1 MVPQKA
7 QSRKK
12 TRNRQLCIVGTG
24 YVGLVTAVAF
34 ARHGNAVC
42 CVDVLQDRVKAVSA
56 GKPPF
61 YEPGLDKELKRLVGK
76 GLITASSDTKHAVA
90 EADAT
95 FLCVGTPSS
104 TNGAFDLSQLE
115 AAARS
120 VGSGMRHAKAGRA
133 HVVVTKSTVTPTANR
148 TVVLPAL
155 EASSRM
161 GAPKDFSLAVNPEFL
176 REGSALAD
184 AMSPERVV
192 VGTMEGDNR
201 AWRLLSE
208 LYRPFKAPVMRTSLE
223 GAELIKL
230 SSNALLATKVAFANE
245 VANLSAAVGTDG
257 REVLTG
263 VGMDPR
269 LGPHFL
275 RAGAGFGGSC
285 FPKDLRALVEFAA
298 RKGMP
303 FIIPKAALAQ
313 NDWQPLVVVDLVRHA
328 LGEDLEGKRIALLGL
343 AFKAETDDVRETRAL
358 PIYRALTAAGAKVI
372 CHDPRAGPAFIEAA
386 RGEGMPEPRIARDLK
401 EAIRGAD
408 AAVVQAEWPEYKQLK
423 PARLRAL
430 MNRPPV
436 LVDGRRMLD
445 PAQLRAGGV
454 RYYAIGLP
462 PEPEQEKQPKRRR

>member
-1 MVPQKA
+1 VPQKT
-7 QSRKK
+7 QPRSNTRK
-12 TRNRQLCIVGTG
+12 RQLCIVGTG

-34 ARHGNAVC
+34 AKHGNPVR
-42 CVDVLQDRVKAVSA
+42 CVDVDEGRVRAVAA
-56 GKPPF
+56 GRPPF
-61 YEPGLDKELKRLVGK
+61 FEPGLERELTRLVK
-76 GLITASSDTKHAVA
+76 RGLITASTDAKAAVA
-90 EADAT
+90 GADAT

-104 TNGAFDLSQLE
+104 ASGAFDLSQLE

-120 VGSGMRHAKAGRA
+120 VGSAMRHAKGGRP

-148 TVVLPAL
+148 TVVLPSL
-155 EASSRM
+155 EAASRM
-161 GAPKDFSLAVNPEFL
+161 GAPADFSLAVNPEFL

-184 AMSPERVV
+184 ASSPARIV
-192 VGTMEGDNR
+192 VGTMEGDTR

-208 LYRPFKAPVMRTSLE
+208 LYRPFRSPIMRTSME
-223 GAELIKL
+223 GAELVKL
-230 SSNALLATKVAFANE
+230 ASNALLATKVAFANE

-313 NDWQPLVVVDLVRHA
+313 NDWQPLVVVDLVRRA
-328 LGEDLEGKRIALLGL
+328 LGEDLDGKRIALLGL
-343 AFKAETDDVRETRAL
+343 AFKAGTDDVRETRAL
-358 PIYRALTAAGAKVI
+358 PIYRALTAAGARVI
-372 CHDPRAGPAFIEAA
+372 CHDPRAGPAFIEIA
-386 RGEGMPEPRIARDLK
+386 RGEGMPEPRLARDLK
-401 EAIRGAD
+401 DAIRGAD
-408 AAVVQAEWPEYKQLK
+408 AAVLQAEWPEYKELR

-436 LVDGRRMLD
+436 VVDGRRMLD
-445 PAQLRAGGV
+445 PKSLRAGGV

-462 PEPEQEKQPKRRR
+462 PEPERGNREKRRR